1 MEREKKVVM
10 MLHIRQN
17 NKMNPCVS
25 SPTQNAAPLAFRPN
39 ELNAVIRAAFRE
51 GCVWRGE
58 RKS

>member
-51 GCVWRGE
+51 GCV
-58 RKS
+58 